1 MKIDLTKEEIAMLIY
16 ITQKVTIFKCN
27 GLFAITDLKE
37 LEYCI
42 LKNKLKKYFFENEVV
57 K

>member
-27 GLFAITDLKE
+27 GLFPITDLKE
-37 LEYCI
+37 FEYCI
-42 LKNKLKKYFFENEVV
+42 LKNKLKKYLFENEVV
-57 K
+57 E